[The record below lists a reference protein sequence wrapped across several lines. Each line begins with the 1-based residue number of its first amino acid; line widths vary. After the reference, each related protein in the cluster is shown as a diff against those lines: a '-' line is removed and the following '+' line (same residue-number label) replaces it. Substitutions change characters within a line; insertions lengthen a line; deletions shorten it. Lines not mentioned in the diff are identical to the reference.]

1 MDGVDAMDGVD
12 GVAREGGGCR
22 AEDGKSQW
30 LSPFERYAPL
40 EHIIAGDGQCDR
52 RWPGTWR
59 IVGSE

>member
-1 MDGVDAMDGVD
+1 MDGVD

-22 AEDGKSQW
+22 TEDVNSRR

-52 RWPGTWR
+52 RRPGAWW